1 MVQLLT
7 KFSNLLTKLEEVIMT
22 ILMGALAILM
32 IVAVCYRYFL
42 KDPIP
47 WAGEVSIF
55 LLIWTSFIGGSW
67 GLKYGTQASV
77 TFLYDAI
84 SDNKKRWLRSAQD
97 LTMIV
102 FLGIL
107 IYYAVHWMMLP
118 SMLIQKSSAL
128 QIPMWIPYSAVP
140 IGLVFAFVHILTR
153 FINNLVNGEPEVVE
167 KVEGGV
173 S

>member
-1 MVQLLT
+1 MTLLLT
-7 KFSNLLTKLEEVIMT
+7 KFSNLLTKLEEVMMA

-32 IVAVCYRYFL
+32 IAAVCYRYFL

-77 TFLYDAI
+77 TFLYDAL
-84 SDNKKRWLRSAQD
+84 SDNKKKWLRSAQD
-97 LTMIV
+97 FTMLV
-102 FLGIL
+102 FLGVL
-107 IYYAVHWMMLP
+107 IFYSMKWMMLP
-118 SMLIQKSSAL
+118 SMQIQKSSAL

-140 IGLVFAFVHILTR
+140 IGLIFAFIHILSR
-153 FINNLVNGEPEVVE
+153 FSNSLVNGETES
-167 KVEGGV
+167 EGGV
-173 S
+173 R